1 MTVKLAELEA
11 NSVDSCVTDP
21 PYHLTSIVKRFGAD
35 DAAPAKSGKT
45 GVYARSSKG
54 FMGKTWDGG
63 DLAFQPETWEAVL
76 RVLKPGGYLLAF
88 AAAKNAHRMT
98 CAIED
103 AGFEIRDCLMWLYG
117 SGFPK
122 SHNLDGEWK
131 GWGSALKPAY
141 EPIVMARKPLIGTI
155 AQNVEAHGVGAINID
170 ACRIEFSD
178 GDTTSRAKSSG
189 LGAGRATA
197 NAGAPAFGHGLGG
210 VIAPPHELGR
220 WPANVIH
227 DGSDEV
233 LAGFPWTKSG
243 SIAPHHKR
251 TTSKTKNTFAERA
264 APPEE
269 TFGDEG
275 SAARFFYC
283 AKASRTDRNEGLDDL
298 PEKPLLWSSGD
309 KNPGSFQSDG
319 TKKKSQ
325 NNHPTVKPTEL
336 MRYLCRLVTPPGG
349 LVLDPFA
356 GSGSTGKAA
365 ALEGF
370 RFVGVE
376 LGPEYAAI
384 AQHRI
389 WHAQGMDWLA

>member
-1 MTVKLAELEA
+1 MAFAESSILVGDMRERLHEMPEA
-11 NSVDSCVTDP
+11 SVDSCVTDP
-21 PYHLTSIVKRFGAD
+21 PYHLTSIVKRFGTE

-63 DLAFQPETWEAVL
+63 DIAFQPETWAAVL
-76 RVLKPGGYLLAF
+76 RVLKPGAHLLAF
-88 AAAKNAHRMT
+88 AAAKNAHRMF
-98 CAIED
+98 CAVED
-103 AGFEIRDCLMWLYG
+103 AGFEIRDCIMWLYG

-141 EPIVMARKPLIGTI
+141 EPILVARKPLEGTI
-155 AQNVEAHGVGAINID
+155 AHNVEKYGVGAINID
-170 ACRIEFSD
+170 ECRVED
-178 GDTTSRAKSSG
+178 GTET
-189 LGAGRATA
+189 GAEKPHYEA
-197 NAGAPAFGHGLGG
+197 NYGNAVFGKGMGG
-210 VIAPPHELGR
+210 GDWENTKGR

-227 DGSDEV
+227 DGLDQE
-233 LAGFPWTKSG
+233 W
-243 SIAPHHKR
+243 
-251 TTSKTKNTFAERA
+251 
-264 APPEE
+264 
-269 TFGDEG
+269 
-275 SAARFFYC
+275 ARFFYC
-283 AKASRTDRNEGLDDL
+283 AKASKSDRNEGTDDL
-298 PEKPLLWSSGD
+298 PKKQGGMVSDTSGHLARR
-309 KNPGSFQSDG
+309 DG
-319 TKKKSQ
+319 YEPPKVG
-325 NNHPTVKPTEL
+325 NHHPTVKPTDL

-376 LGPEYAAI
+376 LDPDYAAI
-384 AQHRI
+384 AQHRV